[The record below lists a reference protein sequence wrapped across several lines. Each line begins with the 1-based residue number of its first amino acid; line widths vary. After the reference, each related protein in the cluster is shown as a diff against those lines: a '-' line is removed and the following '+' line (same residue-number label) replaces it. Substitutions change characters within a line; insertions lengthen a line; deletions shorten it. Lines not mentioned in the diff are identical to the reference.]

1 MANRNSA
8 SALLAMLSS
17 FGGQQTNA
25 GRTNTQSLDQE
36 IDRLRKNF
44 SGINLKELS
53 ALETI
58 ELMGI
63 FTKAVGM
70 VHEFN
75 AFFDKVKK
83 AHAITTEGKEQ
94 KIAADAEPEDA
105 MYHNSLLGAWARREP
120 EETPEED

>member
-8 SALLAMLSS
+8 SALLALLSS
-17 FGGQQTNA
+17 FGGQQTNT

-63 FTKAVGM
+63 FTKAIGM
-70 VHEFN
+70 AHELN

-83 AHAITTEGKEQ
+83 AHAINTEGV
-94 KIAADAEPEDA
+94 DYED
-105 MYHNSLLGAWARREP
+105 
-120 EETPEED
+120 

>member
-17 FGGQQTNA
+17 FGGQQTNT

-36 IDRLRKNF
+36 IDRLSKNF

-63 FTKAVGM
+63 FTKAIGM
-70 VHEFN
+70 VHELN

-83 AHAITTEGKEQ
+83 AHAINTEGV
-94 KIAADAEPEDA
+94 DYED
-105 MYHNSLLGAWARREP
+105 
-120 EETPEED
+120 

>member
-25 GRTNTQSLDQE
+25 GRANTQSLEEE
-36 IDRLRKNF
+36 IDRLGKNMN
-44 SGINLKELS
+44 GMNLKELS

-70 VHEFN
+70 VHELN

-83 AHAITTEGKEQ
+83 AHAINTEGV
-94 KIAADAEPEDA
+94 DYED
-105 MYHNSLLGAWARREP
+105 
-120 EETPEED
+120 